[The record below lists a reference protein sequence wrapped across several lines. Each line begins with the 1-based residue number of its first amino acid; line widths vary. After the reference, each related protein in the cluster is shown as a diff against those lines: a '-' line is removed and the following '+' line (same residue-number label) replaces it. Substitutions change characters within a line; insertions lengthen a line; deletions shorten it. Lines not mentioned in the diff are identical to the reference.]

1 MLGRA
6 LRKHV
11 VEVLQLL
18 DPLVH
23 LSDALLTRLVHKTL
37 ELLDLKLVEVY
48 PIKAQLLAESL

>member
-1 MLGRA
+1 MQGRA

-23 LSDALLTRLVHKTL
+23 LVDALLARLVHEAL
-37 ELLDLKLVEVY
+37 ELLDLKLVEIE
-48 PIKAQLLAESL
+48 PIKAQLLAEPL